1 MVAAEF
7 SAAKCYFIPILL
19 SLTSESNSLN
29 KIKKLIQKYNKES
42 IYRKIKLWGGNSSL
56 GCLDLNMAHVLRK
69 EAKSYKDDNVRANQS
84 DKRLILVVIS
94 ASFSKNEVALDS
106 RIEASCFSASKLR

>member
-42 IYRKIKLWGGNSSL
+42 IYRKIKLWGG
-56 GCLDLNMAHVLRK
+56 K
-69 EAKSYKDDNVRANQS
+69 
-84 DKRLILVVIS
+84 
-94 ASFSKNEVALDS
+94 
-106 RIEASCFSASKLR
+106 

>member
-42 IYRKIKLWGGNSSL
+42 IYRKIKLWGE
-56 GCLDLNMAHVLRK
+56 K
-69 EAKSYKDDNVRANQS
+69 
-84 DKRLILVVIS
+84 
-94 ASFSKNEVALDS
+94 
-106 RIEASCFSASKLR
+106 